1 MICHVGQCSM
11 CFLNVF
17 WCKIIYT
24 RCSIARGGIPSL
36 VIMGD
41 PVCTANVVVVVF
53 DTKKKHLCKKNSIK
67 KTLGCFANYTCLCW
81 NFFELPSSITYLL
94 IQSSEIWWSCL
105 IKWTVKWTNKNAAK
119 FVIFLAYKKLPT
131 WGFVL

>member
-67 KTLGCFANYTCLCW
+67 KHSVASLTTRVCAEI
-81 NFFELPSSITYLL
+81 FF
-94 IQSSEIWWSCL
+94 
-105 IKWTVKWTNKNAAK
+105 
-119 FVIFLAYKKLPT
+119 F
-131 WGFVL
+131 